1 MKWINIHI
9 TATHSHHI
17 CGTDVYV
24 APCTLYPSAHARHRN
39 ARSLPAMQDKR
50 ELAAGEK
57 GGAGLVGCWS
67 LDEEISLRLLHFVVP
82 AQEARWQLQ
91 RVDILWC
98 IVREA
103 LGQNAKH
110 SWWKSDILFRG
121 HVGDTQKPAPS
132 FPKPDLRFH
141 CLFPRMTVWF
151 IERRGAKA
159 S

>member
-1 MKWINIHI
+1 M
-9 TATHSHHI
+9 HSHHI

-82 AQEARWQLQ
+82 AQEAR
-91 RVDILWC
+91 
-98 IVREA
+98 
-103 LGQNAKH
+103 
-110 SWWKSDILFRG
+110 
-121 HVGDTQKPAPS
+121 
-132 FPKPDLRFH
+132 
-141 CLFPRMTVWF
+141 
-151 IERRGAKA
+151 
-159 S
+159 